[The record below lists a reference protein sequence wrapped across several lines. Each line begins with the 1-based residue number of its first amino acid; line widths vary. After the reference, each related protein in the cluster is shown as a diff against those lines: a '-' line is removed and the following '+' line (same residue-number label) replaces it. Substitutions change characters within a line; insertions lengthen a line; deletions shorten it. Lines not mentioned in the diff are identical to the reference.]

1 MELAPQGQQTLE
13 TGTVV
18 AAALQWKN
26 FCLHDSYV
34 LGVMRM
40 YQKLRSVNI
49 RSQQKLNAHLHI
61 VLCSLYH
68 SAYCFASFGGLWPS
82 CFSGA
87 HSRVAM
93 DPAVVLQHSMFS

>member
-1 MELAPQGQQTLE
+1 MAVMCDARVTVELAPQGQQTLE

-40 YQKLRSVNI
+40 
-49 RSQQKLNAHLHI
+49 
-61 VLCSLYH
+61 
-68 SAYCFASFGGLWPS
+68 
-82 CFSGA
+82 
-87 HSRVAM
+87 
-93 DPAVVLQHSMFS
+93 